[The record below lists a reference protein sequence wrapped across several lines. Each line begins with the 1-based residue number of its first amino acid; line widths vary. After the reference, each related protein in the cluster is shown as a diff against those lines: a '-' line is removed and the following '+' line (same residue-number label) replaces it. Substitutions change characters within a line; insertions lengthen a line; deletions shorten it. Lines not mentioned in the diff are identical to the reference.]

1 MPAKAKDLNPAIR
14 HDYCPVNTNAVFQDY
29 QIISII
35 NIIII
40 LLPYKI
46 LNSPHYHSCSRL
58 LFGSQCNLAIMS
70 PKFRTTNFAFGMT
83 THFLCNFNEFIF
95 QFIPAFNSINMP
107 SKLSLKDFWTSVSLN
122 YRIFKWL
129 LTFLNSTAIISKR
142 CRQST
147 SFTTITCTLLEYN
160 KS

>member
-1 MPAKAKDLNPAIR
+1 MFKATYMFRQFVIYILQLLSASIFIDAPSLRSLPAKAKDLNPAIR

-29 QIISII
+29 QIISIV

-46 LNSPHYHSCSRL
+46 LNLPHYHSCSRL

-122 YRIFKWL
+122 YRIFK
-129 LTFLNSTAIISKR
+129 
-142 CRQST
+142 
-147 SFTTITCTLLEYN
+147 
-160 KS
+160 